1 MRTLLG
7 LTIDTEIIMITKLIE
22 EIQSEMRSAAE
33 KKEEY
38 ERLQRFYKLPPYEN
52 NSIFVFIDFSK
63 WSLMRT
69 LTALYRR
76 LYAYWCFIGCSLRKG
91 FVNRIKMRML
101 SGLKGEQYRKNL

>member
-1 MRTLLG
+1 MKDLRTARTLRG
-7 LTIDTEIIMITKLIE
+7 RTKITEEVMIIKLIK

-69 LTALYRR
+69 LTALYRK
-76 LYAYWCFIGCSLRKG
+76 LYAYWSSMSGSLRKQ
-91 FVNRIKMRML
+91 NRN
-101 SGLKGEQYRKNL
+101 GN

>member
-1 MRTLLG
+1 MIG
-7 LTIDTEIIMITKLIE
+7 KIFEIAN
-22 EIQSEMRSAAE
+22 EIQSVSRSGH
-33 KKEEY
+33 
-38 ERLQRFYKLPPYEN
+38 RRDTQSL
-52 NSIFVFIDFSK
+52 SITKAFK
-63 WSLMRT
+63 RT

>member
-1 MRTLLG
+1 
-7 LTIDTEIIMITKLIE
+7 MITKLIE

-76 LYAYWCFIGCSLRKG
+76 LYAYRSINNSILRKG
-91 FVNRIKMRML
+91 KLNGNKMRML
-101 SGLKGEQYRKNL
+101 SGLKGEQYRKKL